1 MLRRQGQSSWI
12 SGQGAAPRFSRPRLT
27 AHPQILSLPAARRIA
42 IAAQGFADRP
52 PAGIADRRHLRR
64 VLARIGLL
72 QIDSV
77 SVVARAHYLPLLS
90 RLGPY
95 PRALLD
101 QAAWGRPRML
111 FEYWAHEASLLP
123 METQPLL
130 RWRMARAEAGLGMY
144 AELARFGREHRVT
157 IDRLHATIAVDG
169 PRPASALE
177 GPKGAGGWWGW
188 SEAKRALEWLFWA
201 GHLTTASR
209 RGFERV
215 YDLPERVLPPSILAC
230 PTPSPADAQRELLRI
245 AARALGVATASDL
258 RDYFRLS
265 PGETAPRIPELV
277 EAGDLVPVSVAGWQN
292 PAYLHRDADRPRRV
306 AARALLAP
314 FDPLVWDR
322 ARAER
327 LFGFRYRLE
336 IYTPAARRVHGYYV
350 LPFLL
355 GDRLVARVDL
365 KSDRA
370 AGCLRV
376 LAAHAEPHAPPETAG
391 ALAVTL
397 REMADWLTLG
407 NVVVSGVGDLAGVLA
422 SSLRHT
428 EEEHA

>member
-1 MLRRQGQSSWI
+1 M
-12 SGQGAAPRFSRPRLT
+12 T
-27 AHPQILSLPAARRIA
+27 ETLSLAAARRVA
-42 IAAQGFADRP
+42 IAAQDFLDRAP
-52 PAGIADRRHLRR
+52 TGTPDRRHLRR

-95 PRALLD
+95 PRPLLEA
-101 QAAWGRPRML
+101 AAWGKPRSL

-123 METQPLL
+123 IETQPLL
-130 RWRMARAEAGLGMY
+130 RWRMARAEAGLGTY
-144 AELARFGREHRVT
+144 GELARFARDNHAT
-157 IDRLHATIAVDG
+157 IDRLHAGIAANG
-169 PRPASALE
+169 PTAASALD
-177 GPKGAGGWWGW
+177 GIKGKGGWWGW
-188 SEAKRALEWLFWA
+188 SEAKMALEWLFWA
-201 GHLTTASR
+201 GHLTTVSR

-215 YDLPERVLPPSILAC
+215 YDLPERVLPAAILAQ
-230 PTPSPADAQRELLRI
+230 PTPTPADAQRDLLRI
-245 AARALGVATASDL
+245 SARALGIATANDL

-265 PGETAPRIPELV
+265 PAEAVPRIPELV
-277 EAGDLVPVSVAGWQN
+277 EAGDLIPVTVAGWAA

-327 LFGFRYRLE
+327 LFGFRYRIE

-370 AGCLRV
+370 TSRLRV
-376 LAAHAEPHAPPETAG
+376 LAAHAEPHAPPETA
-391 ALAVTL
+391 AMLAVSL
-397 REMADWLTLG
+397 HEMARWLTLSRFRLLDQRCG
-407 NVVVSGVGDLAGVLA
+407 SAIRCHRRFA
-422 SSLRHT
+422 
-428 EEEHA
+428 

>member
-1 MLRRQGQSSWI
+1 METI
-12 SGQGAAPRFSRPRLT
+12 SLA
-27 AHPQILSLPAARRIA
+27 AARRIA
-42 IAAQGFADRP
+42 IAAQGFTD
-52 PAGIADRRHLRR
+52 PAPTGLPDRRHLRR

-95 PRALLD
+95 PRPLLEA
-101 QAAWGRPRML
+101 AAWGKPRSL

-123 METQPLL
+123 VETQPLL
-130 RWRMARAEAGLGMY
+130 RWRMARAEAGLDIYGS
-144 AELARFGREHRVT
+144 LASFGRENRAM
-157 IDRLHATIAVDG
+157 IDRLYAAIVTSG
-169 PRPASALE
+169 PTAASALE
-177 GPKGAGGWWGW
+177 GAKGAGGWWGW
-188 SEAKRALEWLFWA
+188 SEAKMALEWLFWA

-215 YDLPERVLPPSILAC
+215 YDLPERVLPAAMLAQ
-230 PTPSPADAQRELLRI
+230 PTPTPTDAQRDLLRI
-245 AARALGVATASDL
+245 SARALGIATATDL

-265 PGETAPRIPELV
+265 PAETAPRIPELV
-277 EAGDLVPVSVAGWQN
+277 EAGDLVPVSVAGWGA
-292 PAYLHRDADRPRRV
+292 PAYLHREAARPRRI

-322 ARAER
+322 ARTER

-365 KSDRA
+365 KSDRTA
-370 AGCLRV
+370 SALRV
-376 LAAHAEPHAPPETAG
+376 LAAHAEPHAPPETPAMLG
-391 ALAVTL
+391 ATL
-397 REMADWLTLG
+397 RDMAQWLALDRVEVAET
-407 NVVVSGVGDLAGVLA
+407 GDLAPALA
-422 SSLRHT
+422 ACLLVG
-428 EEEHA
+428 